1 MFLDHDKHKEVVSE
15 LSWEI
20 VKNYIITNRGKLDDL
35 KKLIDETC
43 NSLDAVLTKEK
54 NITSAEFFNL
64 VAAI

>member
-1 MFLDHDKHKEVVSE
+1 MFIDHDKHKEFVSE

-35 KKLIDETC
+35 KKLIEETC

-64 VAAI
+64 EAAI

>member
-1 MFLDHDKHKEVVSE
+1 MFLDHDKHKEFVSE

-20 VKNYIITNRGKLDDL
+20 IKNYIITNRGKLENL
-35 KKLIDETC
+35 KQLIEETC

-64 VAAI
+64 VTTI

>member
-1 MFLDHDKHKEVVSE
+1 MFLDHDKHKEVVSV

-20 VKNYIITNRGKLDDL
+20 VKNYIITNRGKLDNL
-35 KKLIDETC
+35 KQLIDETC

>member
-1 MFLDHDKHKEVVSE
+1 MFLDHDKHKEVVSV

>member
-1 MFLDHDKHKEVVSE
+1 MFLDHDKHKEVVSV

-35 KKLIDETC
+35 KKLIEETC

>member
-1 MFLDHDKHKEVVSE
+1 MFIDHDKHKEFVSE

-35 KKLIDETC
+35 KKLIEETC

-64 VAAI
+64 VTTI